1 MKFGGGHN
9 LGSTLAFTLAE
20 VLVTLGIIGVVSAMT
35 VPTLMQNHQRKTYVT
50 QLHKFYNQLS
60 QALVRFQTDKNAVNL
75 KEAGLVDN
83 FDYFWTSYFNIVQDC
98 GTSSTP
104 CFPKEGSY
112 RMLNNSSASPYTTQ
126 KRFITLADGVS
137 IGYGKNNVF
146 PLCIDVDINGVNG
159 PNIAGRDVFVIYIY
173 SNGAIDDYINGAGEN
188 DAPLTVEQREQTFQN
203 NCYSSSGNWIGC
215 LGKILNDNWEMTY

>member
-1 MKFGGGHN
+1 
-9 LGSTLAFTLAE
+9 
-20 VLVTLGIIGVVSAMT
+20 MT

-83 FDYFWTSYFNIVQDC
+83 FDYFWTSYFNYYI
-98 GTSSTP
+98 
-104 CFPKEGSY
+104 
-112 RMLNNSSASPYTTQ
+112 MLNNSSASPYTTQ